1 MANELLVGVKIGAV
15 LSGTFQAAFASARGT
30 SLKLGQA
37 ADELR
42 VKHARLGEV
51 MARAMSHPTRNVG
64 ELRRQ
69 YERLGQ
75 TIDQLRAKQEKLAA
89 SMARLTSASA
99 SWLALSP
106 SPAWSAQAPR
116 MAISAR

>member
-15 LSGTFQAAFASARGT
+15 LSGSFQSAFASARST
-30 SLKLGQA
+30 TLKLGQV

-42 VKHARLGEV
+42 VRHSRLGDA
-51 MARAMSHPTRNVG
+51 MARAMAHPTRNVA

-89 SMARLTSASA
+89 SMAGARSRPISSASG
-99 SWLALSP
+99 
-106 SPAWSAQAPR
+106 
-116 MAISAR
+116 

>member
-42 VKHARLGEV
+42 ECPMGVFTE
-51 MARAMSHPTRNVG
+51 
-64 ELRRQ
+64 
-69 YERLGQ
+69 
-75 TIDQLRAKQEKLAA
+75 
-89 SMARLTSASA
+89 
-99 SWLALSP
+99 
-106 SPAWSAQAPR
+106 
-116 MAISAR
+116 